1 MSLEKALSSGANRV
15 NPPELE
21 VTSCELSWFM
31 SCVVLRRRVR
41 TENLLAFLRI
51 WTMSMVGPL
60 GMMVVGVGAPLG
72 VTGTRGTV
80 LNPGAGAVA
89 GGEWSA
95 GDGGEGWDSGGDGS
109 DGDVVGG

>member
-1 MSLEKALSSGANRV
+1 MRVSKFEMEMTEERVCNCKSSTFCLSVRELRNPALSLEKALSSGANRV

-51 WTMSMVGPL
+51 WRLRQYRPMTSLAIVQSL
-60 GMMVVGVGAPLG
+60 CTHVYLS
-72 VTGTRGTV
+72 
-80 LNPGAGAVA
+80 L
-89 GGEWSA
+89 
-95 GDGGEGWDSGGDGS
+95 
-109 DGDVVGG
+109 